1 MAKFVGF
8 SKIGQFAG
16 VVKDVKHHAQYVG
29 MDENGN
35 VVMDRFAEM
44 PIIPFKGTVK
54 LHGTN
59 AGVGIDSDNNV
70 WFQSRSNIITP
81 EWDNAGFAFFASSK
95 TDIFVEYAKTIRERA
110 KLTNETVMI
119 FGEWCGGSIQKGMAI
134 SGLDKMFV
142 IFAVKIVPVGCEGED
157 EDNQRSQSNY
167 YLMDDMWSDFKANDK
182 LIYNINDFESHT
194 IMIDFNE
201 PEVSRNAMI
210 DIMLE
215 VEKECP
221 VGKVFGRKIG
231 GAESTVGEGNVW
243 VGWYK
248 GNRYVFKV
256 KGEKHSA
263 TKVKTL
269 VAVDLEK
276 VESIKEFVEY
286 SVTES
291 RLNQGIEQ
299 VFTSRNVEPSMKT
312 TGDFVKWVT
321 SDIISEELETMT
333 ENKLEPKEVGKALSD
348 SARKWYFAY
357 LESIA

>member
-1 MAKFVGF
+1 MEKFVGF

-16 VVKDVKHHAQYVG
+16 VIRDIKHNAQFVG
-29 MDENGN
+29 MDLEGN
-35 VVMDRFAEM
+35 MVMDRTAQM

-59 AGVGIDSDNNV
+59 AGVGVDSDNNI
-70 WFQSRSNIITP
+70 WFQSRGHIITI
-81 EWDNAGFAFFASSK
+81 ENDNAGFAFFGSSRK
-95 TDIFVEYAKTIRERA
+95 DIFLDYVRQIRET
-110 KLTNETVMI
+110 KGLTNETILI
-119 FGEWCGGSIQKGMAI
+119 FGEWCGGSIQPNMAI
-134 SGLDKMFV
+134 TGLEKMFV
-142 IFAVKIVPVGCEGED
+142 IFAVKVVPIGCETEE
-157 EDNQRSQSNY
+157 EDNQRPQSNY
-167 YLMDDMWSDFKANDK
+167 YLEDDAWCDLKSNDK
-182 LIYNINDFESHT
+182 LIYNINDFEHHT
-194 IMIDFNE
+194 VMVDFNE
-201 PEVSRNAMI
+201 PEISRNALI
-210 DIMLE
+210 DIMIE

-221 VGKVFGRKIG
+221 VGKAFGRKVG
-231 GAESTVGEGNVW
+231 VDKTLGEGNVW

-248 GNRYVFKV
+248 GRRYVFKV

-299 VFTSRNVEPSMKT
+299 VFTSRNIEPSMKT

-321 SDIISEELETMT
+321 SDIISEELDTMT

-357 LESIA
+357 LEGIA